1 TFDSQ
6 FATPW
11 NGVVV
16 NNGGLDPNGNV
27 VGTADQ
33 RSQIK
38 TFNIAPSWTR
48 LLRSTAVF
56 TLGAFVRRD
65 QFNYYPS
72 GNPFSDLAPGLQQET
87 LSQDRTLTNAGLRSD
102 LSWVKGIHNLK
113 AGITYQQTFLDERNR
128 FGIVDPTLNPVCFK
142 ADGSPDTD
150 PTLTDPAACGGQQN
164 PGGSANPDF

>member
-27 VGTADQ
+27 VGPTDQ

-38 TFNIAPSWTR
+38 TFNIAPVWTR
-48 LLRSTAVF
+48 LISSSAVF

-65 QFNYYPS
+65 QYNYYPS
-72 GNPFSDLAPGLQQET
+72 PNPLADLGPINSESIA
-87 LSQDRTLTNAGLRSD
+87 QDRNLTNAGLRSD
-102 LSWVKGIHNLK
+102 ISYVKGIHNIK
-113 AGITYQQTFLDERNR
+113 AGATYEHWFLNENDN
-128 FGIVDPTLNPVCFK
+128 L
-142 ADGSPDTD
+142 
-150 PTLTDPAACGGQQN
+150 
-164 PGGSANPDF
+164 